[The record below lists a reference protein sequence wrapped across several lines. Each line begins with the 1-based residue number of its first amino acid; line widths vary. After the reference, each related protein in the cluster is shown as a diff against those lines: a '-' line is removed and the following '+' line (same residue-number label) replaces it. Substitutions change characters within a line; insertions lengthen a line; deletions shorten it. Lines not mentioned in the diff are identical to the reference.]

1 MSGRGMNETMQTN
14 KFSAIDLGKNWKYI
28 RIVLTAL
35 LIFALIFIVAVNVDW
50 LFYLD
55 SSQSESGID
64 WREVSYLLVTFTV
77 VLWLK
82 LPDALVSDMKNEKK
96 EWGKLSFF
104 LLMFII
110 GIVIV
115 WFAVKA
121 VGTFVFRINIELS
134 RSSIRQASEVF
145 SLIGYVVAAN
155 LPFTILRTYHEGS
168 SRNGE
173 QDINS
178 RSDAYQQ
185 NLKIIKGTID
195 VLLQAIL
202 IILLTLVPILGKEKM
217 LEGIGGY
224 IGFFTIFLSIIG
236 TLIVFLIMRKRISS
250 DILDYA

>member
-1 MSGRGMNETMQTN
+1 MSETTLTN
-14 KFSAIDLGKNWKYI
+14 KFSGIDLGKNWKYL

-35 LIFALIFIVAVNVDW
+35 LILALILIVAVNASW

-55 SSQSESGID
+55 SSQFESGFD
-64 WREVSYLLVTFTV
+64 WREVSYLILTCTIVI
-77 VLWLK
+77 WLK
-82 LPDALVSDMKNEKK
+82 LPDALVSDMKSEKK
-96 EWGKLSFF
+96 EWRKLSFF

-115 WFAVKA
+115 WFAVRA
-121 VGTFVFRINIELS
+121 VGTFIFRINIELS
-134 RSSIRQASEVF
+134 RSSIRQASEVL

-155 LPFTILRTYHEGS
+155 LPFTIIRTYHGGS
-168 SRNGE
+168 LRNGE
-173 QDINS
+173 QDINV

-217 LEGIGGY
+217 LESIGGY
-224 IGFFTIFLSIIG
+224 IGFSTIFLSIIG
-236 TLIVFLIMRKRISS
+236 TLVVFLIIRKRISS
-250 DILDYA
+250 EILNYP

>member
-1 MSGRGMNETMQTN
+1 MSETTQTE
-14 KFSAIDLGKNWKYI
+14 KSSAIDLGKNWKNV
-28 RIVLTAL
+28 RIVLSVI
-35 LIFALIFIVAVNVDW
+35 LIFALILIVAVNFDW

-55 SSQSESGID
+55 SSQSELD
-64 WREVSYLLVTFTV
+64 WREISSLIVTCTI

-82 LPDALVSDMKNEKK
+82 LPDALVSDMKSEKK

-104 LLMFII
+104 LLLFVI

-115 WFAVKA
+115 WFAVRA
-121 VGTFVFRINIELS
+121 IGTFVFRINLELS
-134 RSSIRQASEVF
+134 RSSIRQASAVF

-155 LPFTILRTYHEGS
+155 LPFTILRTYHGRH

-224 IGFFTIFLSIIG
+224 IGFSTIFLSIIG
-236 TLIVFLIMRKRISS
+236 TLVVFLIIRKRISS
-250 DILDYA
+250 EILNYA